1 MLHITARD
9 GLSVT
14 PNAFDVVTGT
24 PRSVTA
30 TTNDDDRRF
39 SPISGEGV
47 FMPQTI
53 SAKGSVIVGDNHFSA
68 GEDGEALTGM
78 DHRSDV
84 WTNGSA
90 TSMEENLDLGRV
102 TPTADQ
108 GWWTID
114 GADFR
119 DPPTENS
126 VNKLRSE
133 NRFVI
138 ERFEPAAGLD
148 SYGESPTSPVL
159 EVADRTDHYGFNA
172 MTGKMGDQ
180 SSRIYS
186 PECNDVTD
194 PF

>member
-1 MLHITARD
+1 
-9 GLSVT
+9 
-14 PNAFDVVTGT
+14 
-24 PRSVTA
+24 
-30 TTNDDDRRF
+30 
-39 SPISGEGV
+39 
-47 FMPQTI
+47 MPQTI
-53 SAKGSVIVGDNHFSA
+53 SAKRSVIVGDNHFNA

-90 TSMEENLDLGRV
+90 TSMEEKLDLGRV

-114 GADFR
+114 LADFR
-119 DPPTENS
+119 DPPAENS

-138 ERFEPAAGLD
+138 ERFEPAPGLD
-148 SYGESPTSPVL
+148 SYGEPPTSPVL

>member
-1 MLHITARD
+1 MIVA
-9 GLSVT
+9 
-14 PNAFDVVTGT
+14 PNVFDVLTGT
-24 PRSVTA
+24 PRSVKA
-30 TTNDDDRRF
+30 TTNVDDRGF

-68 GEDGEALTGM
+68 GGDGEALTDM

-90 TSMEENLDLGRV
+90 TSIEGKLDLRHV
-102 TPTADQ
+102 APTADQ
-108 GWWTID
+108 GWWTVD

-119 DPPTENS
+119 DPPAGNS
-126 VNKLRSE
+126 VTELRNE

-138 ERFEPAAGLD
+138 ERFEPAAELD
-148 SYGESPTSPVL
+148 SFGESHTSPVHG
-159 EVADRTDHYGFNA
+159 VADRTDHFGFNE
-172 MTGKMGDQ
+172 MTGKMGDHT
-180 SSRIYS
+180 SRIVS
-186 PECNDVTD
+186 PLSNDVTD

>member
-14 PNAFDVVTGT
+14 PYAFDVVTGT

-30 TTNDDDRRF
+30 TPNDDDRRF
-39 SPISGEGV
+39 SAISGEGV
-47 FMPQTI
+47 FVPQTI
-53 SAKGSVIVGDNHFSA
+53 SAKGSVIVGDNHFNA

-90 TSMEENLDLGRV
+90 TSMEEKLELGRV

-148 SYGESPTSPVL
+148 SYGETPTSPVP